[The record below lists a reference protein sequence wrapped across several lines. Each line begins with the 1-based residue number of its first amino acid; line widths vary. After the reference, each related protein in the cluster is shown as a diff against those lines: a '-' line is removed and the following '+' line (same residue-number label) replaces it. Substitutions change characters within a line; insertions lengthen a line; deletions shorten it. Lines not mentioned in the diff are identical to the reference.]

1 MRHLGLCA
9 QGSSLAWLLQR
20 ISLGLTLSLWR
31 VYLVLMPM
39 ARTAFKVRRSK
50 STCEAW
56 GPATPRKGIG
66 RARPIWGSPRPSLQ
80 ALTDSESGRGPSL
93 RHTLPR
99 VPGKQVSS
107 QGDKGIGV

>member
-50 STCEAW
+50 STALEEPGLFGGA
-56 GPATPRKGIG
+56 PAPPCK
-66 RARPIWGSPRPSLQ
+66 
-80 ALTDSESGRGPSL
+80 
-93 RHTLPR
+93 H
-99 VPGKQVSS
+99 
-107 QGDKGIGV
+107 